1 MTYDFFSLSL
11 SLRYL
16 ALMMEKTQFRKIG
29 MDESNTLDFDPIRYS
44 MVITEHL
51 LSYSQEILLKI
62 DKASPSEREIL
73 TAAVENSELFT
84 TENWKELFEVS
95 MDIVKNYLLMETVQ
109 IEKYSNYSIQGL
121 RSQPLRKFL
130 GIIAM
135 SLY

>member
-1 MTYDFFSLSL
+1 
-11 SLRYL
+11 
-16 ALMMEKTQFRKIG
+16 MEKTQFRKIG

-62 DKASPSEREIL
+62 EKASPSEREIL
-73 TAAVENSELFT
+73 TGAVENSELFT
-84 TENWKELFEVS
+84 RENWKELFEVS

-121 RSQPLRKFL
+121 RS
-130 GIIAM
+130 
-135 SLY
+135 